1 MFNSPDQGRFPKDTF
16 WEKFTSKEAII
27 DTIKGNFHGFCHIAT
42 MMGLLYEDGYKKFR
56 DTSNGALYS
65 IDDIAEMFLKFNR
78 IIKTMEKN
86 YFDGPYLTTSLN

>member
-1 MFNSPDQGRFPKDTF
+1 MSNLPNKGRYPKDTF

-42 MMGLLYEDGYKKFR
+42 LMGLLYEDGYKKFR
-56 DTSNGALYS
+56 DTSTGALYS
-65 IDDIAEMFLKFNR
+65 IDEIAEMFLRFNGVV
-78 IIKTMEKN
+78 KSMEKN